1 VRQLTVKQVREEFG
15 GQLPPD
21 ATLRGDDGP
30 DHRPPSD
37 APVRRKGN
45 RAGRFADLNAF
56 ADFALAGL
64 TGAEVKVWL
73 ILFRDTKAATGV
85 ARTGQSD
92 IARRAGIDARTVR
105 RALDALTAMGM
116 VTTVRRG
123 KLNAGPSAY
132 RVRPTGAA

>member
-1 VRQLTVKQVREEFG
+1 MR
-15 GQLPPD
+15 
-21 ATLRGDDGP
+21 
-30 DHRPPSD
+30 PSD
-37 APVRRKGN
+37 
-45 RAGRFADLNAF
+45 
-56 ADFALAGL
+56 
-64 TGAEVKVWL
+64 
-73 ILFRDTKAATGV
+73 GV
-85 ARTGQSD
+85 ARTGQAD